1 MQVVVGI
8 RRGRVSPVALSATV
22 CVEAPGDISYRNV
35 ILRAVAAACK
45 AAFAGVCGREAPVDE
60 FMNHVLSAVGE
71 AFNNIA
77 FHCYR
82 DRSSD
87 IARVRMTMDSTAVH
101 LRIEDYGRSFDPLST
116 CLPDLDAL
124 PESGLGIYIMRSLM
138 DEVTYQ
144 AGCPNV
150 LNLSK
155 NIPDC
160 PGGPAGRAGKGATSA
175 VLHQ

>member
-1 MQVVVGI
+1 MG
-8 RRGRVSPVALSATV
+8 RRHDRVSLVLLSATV

-45 AAFAGVCGREAPVDE
+45 AAFASVCGREAPADE
-60 FMNHVLSAVGE
+60 FTNNVISAVGE

-82 DRSSD
+82 GRSSD
-87 IARVRMTMDSTAVH
+87 IARVRMTIDPTAVH
-101 LRIEDYGRSFDPLST
+101 LRIEDYGRSFDLLGT
-116 CLPDLDAL
+116 RIPDLDAL
-124 PESGLGIYIMRSLM
+124 PESGLGIFIMRSLM

-150 LNLSK
+150 LSLSK
-155 NIPDC
+155 AIPGC
-160 PGGPAGRAGKGATSA
+160 PGAPA
-175 VLHQ
+175 

>member
-1 MQVVVGI
+1 VLH
-8 RRGRVSPVALSATV
+8 PATV

-35 ILRAVAAACK
+35 ILRALGAACK
-45 AAFAGVCGREAPVDE
+45 TVFASVRGREASADE
-60 FMNHVLSAVGE
+60 FTNQILSAVGE

-82 DRSSD
+82 GRSSD
-87 IARVRMTMDSTAVH
+87 IARVRMTIDATVVH

-116 CLPDLDAL
+116 SLPDLDAL

-138 DEVTYQ
+138 DKVAYQ

-150 LNLSK
+150 LSLSK
-155 NIPDC
+155 AIPV
-160 PGGPAGRAGKGATSA
+160 GA
-175 VLHQ
+175 